1 MALNVLIYQI
11 AGFIALFALLYGLYS
26 VVFVASK
33 ILQKIVDIS
42 IFLTLPSKLA
52 GAIIGLVEGYLVTF
66 LILLALVIPLR
77 NYKHFN
83 EGNLSKKIL
92 YESPIVSEKTN
103 GLITSIDEVKTLV
116 LQIKDKEITKNDA
129 NLQLI
134 GTMIKYK
141 VVDAHTVEQ
150 LVILDKLSS
159 IKGIDV
165 YYENKER

>member
-1 MALNVLIYQI
+1 M
-11 AGFIALFALLYGLYS
+11 
-26 VVFVASK
+26 
-33 ILQKIVDIS
+33 
-42 IFLTLPSKLA
+42 
-52 GAIIGLVEGYLVTF
+52 VTF

-77 NYKHFN
+77 NYKLFN